1 LILYW
6 TSHNLAMKPEKVKVD
21 PPALQHT
28 HREEDLTTFE
38 WGEVDRFISRKMLL
52 GGWTRFIWTLSFLIS
67 VTLLLW
73 VGRTLLVLILTEI
86 LSGFYKI

>member
-1 LILYW
+1 
-6 TSHNLAMKPEKVKVD
+6 
-21 PPALQHT
+21 
-28 HREEDLTTFE
+28 LTTFE

-73 VGRTLLVLILTEI
+73 VRRTQLVLILTEI
-86 LSGFYKI
+86 FSGFYKI

>member
-1 LILYW
+1 
-6 TSHNLAMKPEKVKVD
+6 MKPEKVKVD

-52 GGWTRFIWTLSFLIS
+52 GG
-67 VTLLLW
+67 
-73 VGRTLLVLILTEI
+73 
-86 LSGFYKI
+86 